1 MRILLAILVLA
12 SLLRFWALGDNPPSL
27 TWDEAAWG
35 YNAYSL
41 GIDGK
46 DEFGEFLPVTNLR
59 SFGDFKPPMYAYLD
73 VLPVKILG
81 LNEFAVRLPSALFGV
96 LTVLAT
102 YFLIIEIFRTSKNSK
117 LYALFSA
124 LFIAISPWH
133 IMLSRAAFEANVA
146 SFFIILGVLLFLK
159 SMRSNGK
166 FFAFSLVSFVLSVY
180 TFNTARIVSPL
191 IVLSLFLLFRENLF
205 NLRKKAII
213 GIVIS
218 LILFL
223 PLGKFLTSSQAS
235 LRFREVNIFSSIG
248 PIDLSNMEIKNDNN
262 SFISKVV
269 HNRRFIYS
277 VEYLKHYFDNIS
289 PNFLFGTGDGN
300 PKFSIQEVGQL
311 YLWDLPFLIAGI
323 IFLIR
328 KKEGYWYILPLWLI
342 LAIVPAATARETP
355 HALRTETALPT
366 FQALAAYGLINLF
379 QNLRFK
385 KIFRG
390 VLSSIFALLLFVN
403 FLYFLHSLFIHYP
416 KEFSGEWQYGY
427 KESINYVAGI
437 ENDFNQINVTDD
449 LGRPYIYYL
458 FYKKVNPNEFRK
470 TAIVKEDPFGFIT
483 VDGFGK
489 YRFGRNLG
497 KISKNRGNLYVD
509 VPSRLPKKVKILKTF
524 YLLNGDPVLRAYT
537 KIYTL

>member
-12 SLLRFWALGDNPPSL
+12 SLLRFWALGNNPPSL

-81 LNEFAVRLPSALFGV
+81 LNEFSVRLPSALFGV

-102 YFLIIEIFRTSKNSK
+102 YFLILEIFRASKNNK

-166 FFAFSLVSFVLSVY
+166 FFALSLVSFVLSMY
-180 TFNTARIVSPL
+180 TFNTARIISPL
-191 IVLSLFLLFRENLF
+191 IVLSLFFLFRKNLF

-248 PIDLSNMEIKNDNN
+248 PIDVSNIEIRNDNN
-262 SFISKVV
+262 SFISKVI

-277 VEYLKHYFDNIS
+277 VEYLKHYFDNLS

-355 HALRTETALPT
+355 HALRTETTLPT
-366 FQALAAYGLINLF
+366 FQALAAYGLVNLF

-385 KIFRG
+385 KTSRG
-390 VLSSIFALLLFVN
+390 VTSSIFALLLFVN
-403 FLYFLHSLFIHYP
+403 FLYFLHGLFTHYP

-437 ENDFNQINVTDD
+437 ENNFNQINVTDD

-458 FYKKVNPNEFRK
+458 FYKKVNPSEFRK
-470 TAIVKEDPFGFIT
+470 TAIVREDPFGFIT

-497 KISKNRGNLYVD
+497 KISKNKGNLYVD